1 MTETELV
8 DALVSA
14 GLARELAS
22 KHSKDYFS
30 YFDAG
35 KAGKVSLLLFIKEFV
50 RMSCFNAILAMR
62 RGGKMQFRSGEL
74 QEFLAAYMGA
84 SGAREQVPRLLQY
97 IESERSQG
105 SGGSPI
111 SLSTVEAWYAKESK
125 ALLESRRHLLTRKGV
140 NLAEVV
146 AKASGESKDA
156 PSGTPDG
163 EAAGAAAASSPMA
176 RDRQITIML
185 AGIDNA
191 GKTTL
196 SKTLAGEDDPFVFPT
211 CGFEID
217 EFRAEYPKGNPFNCK
232 IFDLAGGKAFGRASG
247 LWASYYG
254 DSHAV
259 AFVVDAS
266 DRERKSEVKE
276 QFDVVMG
283 QKELKGKPVVVF
295 ANKQDLPGAES
306 GSAWAEYLGVAR
318 FASHPCAVF
327 EVVAKDE
334 DEAAGGGEHTRLDK
348 AMRWMLQN
356 CHAGFKQID
365 AKVNEF
371 KEEDKRRAS
380 TQIELQR
387 QRTNKWK
394 AERGEPTI
402 GGENSAQEEQLDAR
416 SKVAIIFQR
425 FDKDQDGFLN
435 FAEFKEF
442 LVRTEPDNPNLT
454 KAAFRHEVCDAIG
467 ADAKKGV
474 DVASLYTLYSHDED
488 QIDVHF
494 ELLQLRR

>member
-1 MTETELV
+1 
-8 DALVSA
+8 
-14 GLARELAS
+14 
-22 KHSKDYFS
+22 
-30 YFDAG
+30 
-35 KAGKVSLLLFIKEFV
+35 
-50 RMSCFNAILAMR
+50 
-62 RGGKMQFRSGEL
+62 
-74 QEFLAAYMGA
+74 
-84 SGAREQVPRLLQY
+84 
-97 IESERSQG
+97 
-105 SGGSPI
+105 
-111 SLSTVEAWYAKESK
+111 
-125 ALLESRRHLLTRKGV
+125 
-140 NLAEVV
+140 
-146 AKASGESKDA
+146 
-156 PSGTPDG
+156 
-163 EAAGAAAASSPMA
+163 
-176 RDRQITIML
+176 
-185 AGIDNA
+185 
-191 GKTTL
+191 
-196 SKTLAGEDDPFVFPT
+196 
-211 CGFEID
+211 
-217 EFRAEYPKGNPFNCK
+217 
-232 IFDLAGGKAFGRASG
+232 
-247 LWASYYG
+247 
-254 DSHAV
+254 
-259 AFVVDAS
+259 
-266 DRERKSEVKE
+266 
-276 QFDVVMG
+276 
-283 QKELKGKPVVVF
+283 
-295 ANKQDLPGAES
+295 
-306 GSAWAEYLGVAR
+306 
-318 FASHPCAVF
+318 
-327 EVVAKDE
+327 
-334 DEAAGGGEHTRLDK
+334 
-348 AMRWMLQN
+348 MRWMLQN